1 MTMNL
6 TNRPHTIFTQDK
18 AREVAEILNADV
30 DDDFTYK
37 AVDNPNPN
45 GPETAI
51 IQVFDEDNVF
61 IALV

>member
-1 MTMNL
+1 MDL
-6 TNRPHTIFTQDK
+6 ANRPHTIFSQGK

-37 AVDNPNPN
+37 VIDNPNPD

-51 IQVFDEDNVF
+51 IEVYDEEEFF